1 MAITAAQVKE
11 LREKTGAG
19 MMDCK
24 KALTECEGDIAKAVD
39 WLREKGIAKSAKKE
53 GRIAAEGLTRVAT
66 KGNTGILF
74 EVNSETDFVAKNEKF
89 QNFVNEVAR
98 TILNSNAKTNEEA
111 LALPCEDGT
120 LNDAVTN
127 MTATIGEKIS
137 FRRFTLLEKSDDQ
150 NFGAYI
156 HMGGKIS
163 VLTLLD
169 GANEEVA
176 KDVSMHAAAMRPEYV
191 KKEQV
196 PEEQV
201 EHEKKIL
208 TEQAIAEGKPANIA
222 EKMVMGRI
230 NKFYKEICL
239 EEQEFVKDNSVSVAK
254 YVSNNGGK
262 IIDVIRYEVGEGLEK
277 RQENFA
283 EEVAAQ
289 MNGE

>member
-1 MAITAAQVKE
+1 MNAKLIKE
-11 LREKTGAG
+11 LRDISGAG

-24 KALTECEGDIAKAVD
+24 KALEENDNDIKKATE
-39 WLREKGIAKSAKKE
+39 WLREKGIAKAAKKA
-53 GRIAAEGLTRVAT
+53 GRIAAEGLSTVIT
-66 KGNTGILF
+66 DGNKAVIL
-74 EVNSETDFVAKNEKF
+74 EINCETDFVAKNEKF

-137 FRRFTLLEKSDDQ
+137 FRRFTLLEKCDDQ

>member
-1 MAITAAQVKE
+1 MNASLIRE
-11 LREKTGAG
+11 LRDISGAG

-24 KALTECEGDIAKAVD
+24 KALEENDNDVKKATE
-39 WLREKGIAKSAKKE
+39 WLREKGIAKAAKKA
-53 GRIAAEGLTRVAT
+53 GRIAAEGLSTVLT
-66 KGNTGILF
+66 NGNKAVIL
-74 EVNSETDFVAKNEKF
+74 EINCETDFVAKNEKF
-89 QNFVNEVAR
+89 QKFMNDVAE

-111 LALPCEDGT
+111 LALSCEEGT
-120 LNDAVTN
+120 LNDYVTN

-137 FRRFTLLEKSDDQ
+137 FRRFTLIEKKDNE

-163 VLTLLD
+163 VLTLLE
-169 GANEEVA
+169 GASEDVA

-196 PEEQV
+196 PTEQL

-230 NKFYKEICL
+230 NKYYKEICL
-239 EEQEFVKDNSVSVAK
+239 EEQEFVKDNSVSVGK
-254 YVSNNGGK
+254 FVSNNGGK

-277 RQENFA
+277 RQDNFA

>member
-1 MAITAAQVKE
+1 MNAKLIKE
-11 LREKTGAG
+11 LRDISGAG

-24 KALTECEGDIAKAVD
+24 KALEENDNDIKKATE
-39 WLREKGIAKSAKKE
+39 WLREKGIAKAAKKA
-53 GRIAAEGLTRVAT
+53 GRIAAEGLSAVITE
-66 KGNTGILF
+66 GNKAVIL
-74 EVNSETDFVAKNEKF
+74 EINCETDFVAKNEKF

-120 LNDAVTN
+120 LSDAVTN

-262 IIDVIRYEVGEGLEK
+262 IVDVIRYEVGEGLEK

>member
-1 MAITAAQVKE
+1 MNAKLIKE
-11 LREKTGAG
+11 LRDISGAG

-24 KALTECEGDIAKAVD
+24 KALEENDNDIKKATE
-39 WLREKGIAKSAKKE
+39 WLREKGIAKAAKKA
-53 GRIAAEGLTRVAT
+53 GRIAAEGLSAVITE
-66 KGNTGILF
+66 GNKAVIL
-74 EVNSETDFVAKNEKF
+74 EINCETDFVAKNEKF

-111 LALPCEDGT
+111 LSLPCEDGT
-120 LNDAVTN
+120 LSDAVTN

-262 IIDVIRYEVGEGLEK
+262 IVDVIRYEVGEGLEK

>member
-1 MAITAAQVKE
+1 MNASLIRE
-11 LREKTGAG
+11 LRDISGAG

-24 KALTECEGDIAKAVD
+24 KALEENNNDIKKATE
-39 WLREKGIAKSAKKE
+39 WLREKGIAKAAKKA
-53 GRIAAEGLTRVAT
+53 GRIAAEGLSTVIT
-66 KGNTGILF
+66 EGNKAVIL
-74 EVNSETDFVAKNEKF
+74 EINCETDFVAKNEKF

-111 LALPCEDGT
+111 LALPCKEGT

-137 FRRFTLLEKSDDQ
+137 FRRFALLEKKDNE

-163 VLTLLD
+163 VLTLLE
-169 GANEEVA
+169 GASEEVA

-208 TEQAIAEGKPANIA
+208 TEEAIAEGKPANIA

-230 NKFYKEICL
+230 NKFFKEICL
-239 EEQEFVKDNSVSVAK
+239 EEQEFVKDNSVSVSK
-254 YVSNNGGK
+254 YVSNNDGK

>member
-1 MAITAAQVKE
+1 MNASLIRE
-11 LREKTGAG
+11 LRDISGAG

-24 KALTECEGDIAKAVD
+24 KALEENDNDVKKATE
-39 WLREKGIAKSAKKE
+39 WLREKGIAKAAKKA
-53 GRIAAEGLTRVAT
+53 GRIAAEGLSTVLTNDNKAV
-66 KGNTGILF
+66 IL
-74 EVNSETDFVAKNEKF
+74 EINCETDFVAKNEKF
-89 QNFVNEVAR
+89 QKFMNDVAE

-111 LALPCEDGT
+111 LALPCEEGT
-120 LNDAVTN
+120 LNDYVTN

-137 FRRFTLLEKSDDQ
+137 FRRFTLIEKKDNE

-163 VLTLLD
+163 VLTLVE
-169 GANEEVA
+169 GASEDVA

-196 PEEQV
+196 PTEQL

-230 NKFYKEICL
+230 NKYYKEICL
-239 EEQEFVKDNSVSVAK
+239 EEQEFVKDNSVSVGK
-254 YVSNNGGK
+254 FVSNNGGK

-277 RQENFA
+277 RQDNFA

>member
-1 MAITAAQVKE
+1 MNAKLIKE
-11 LREKTGAG
+11 LRDISGAG

-24 KALTECEGDIAKAVD
+24 KALEENDNDIKKATE
-39 WLREKGIAKSAKKE
+39 WLREKGIAKAAKKA
-53 GRIAAEGLTRVAT
+53 GRIAAEGLSTVIT
-66 KGNTGILF
+66 EGNKAVIL
-74 EVNSETDFVAKNEKF
+74 EINCETDFVAKNEKF

-169 GANEEVA
+169 EANEEVA

-262 IIDVIRYEVGEGLEK
+262 IVDVIRYEFGEGLEK

>member
-1 MAITAAQVKE
+1 MNAKLIKE
-11 LREKTGAG
+11 LRDISGAG

-24 KALTECEGDIAKAVD
+24 KALEENDNDIKKATE
-39 WLREKGIAKSAKKE
+39 WLREKGIAKAAKKA
-53 GRIAAEGLTRVAT
+53 GRIAAEGLSTVIT
-66 KGNTGILF
+66 EGNKAVIL
-74 EVNSETDFVAKNEKF
+74 EINCETDFVAKNEKF

-111 LALPCEDGT
+111 LALPCKEGT

-137 FRRFTLLEKSDDQ
+137 FRRFTLLEKKDNE

-163 VLTLLD
+163 VLTLLE
-169 GANEEVA
+169 GASEEVA

-191 KKEQV
+191 KKDQV

-208 TEQAIAEGKPANIA
+208 TEEAIAEGKPANIA

-230 NKFYKEICL
+230 NKFFKEICL
-239 EEQEFVKDNSVSVAK
+239 EEQEFVKDNSVSVSK

>member
-1 MAITAAQVKE
+1 MNASLIRE
-11 LREKTGAG
+11 LRDISGAG

-24 KALTECEGDIAKAVD
+24 KALEENDNDVKKATE
-39 WLREKGIAKSAKKE
+39 WLREKGIAKAAKKA
-53 GRIAAEGLTRVAT
+53 GRIAAEGLSTVLT
-66 KGNTGILF
+66 NGNKAVIL
-74 EVNSETDFVAKNEKF
+74 EINCETDFVAKNEKF
-89 QNFVNEVAR
+89 QKFMNDVAK

-111 LALPCEDGT
+111 LALPCEEGT
-120 LNDAVTN
+120 LNDYVTN

-137 FRRFTLLEKSDDQ
+137 FRRFTLIEKKDNE

-163 VLTLLD
+163 VLTLLE
-169 GANEEVA
+169 GASEDVA

-196 PEEQV
+196 PTEQL

-230 NKFYKEICL
+230 NKYYKEICL
-239 EEQEFVKDNSVSVAK
+239 EEQEFVKDNSVSVGK
-254 YVSNNGGK
+254 FVSNNGGK

-277 RQENFA
+277 RQDNFA

>member
-1 MAITAAQVKE
+1 MNAKLIKE
-11 LREKTGAG
+11 LRDISGAG

-24 KALTECEGDIAKAVD
+24 KALEENDNDIKKATE
-39 WLREKGIAKSAKKE
+39 WLREKGIAKAAKKA
-53 GRIAAEGLTRVAT
+53 GRIAAEGLSTVIT
-66 KGNTGILF
+66 EGNKAVIL
-74 EVNSETDFVAKNEKF
+74 EINCETDFVAKNEKF

-176 KDVSMHAAAMRPEYV
+176 KDVSMHAAAMRPDYV

-262 IIDVIRYEVGEGLEK
+262 IVDVIRYEVGEGLEK

>member
-1 MAITAAQVKE
+1 MNAKLIKE
-11 LREKTGAG
+11 LRDISGAG

-24 KALTECEGDIAKAVD
+24 KALEENDNDIKKATE
-39 WLREKGIAKSAKKE
+39 WLREKGIAKAAKKA
-53 GRIAAEGLTRVAT
+53 GRIAAEGLSTVIT
-66 KGNTGILF
+66 EGNKAVIL
-74 EVNSETDFVAKNEKF
+74 EINCETDFVAKNEKF

-98 TILNSNAKTNEEA
+98 TILNSNAKTNEET

>member
-1 MAITAAQVKE
+1 MNAKLIKE
-11 LREKTGAG
+11 LRDISGAG

-24 KALTECEGDIAKAVD
+24 KALEENDNDIKKATE
-39 WLREKGIAKSAKKE
+39 WLREKGIAKAAKKA
-53 GRIAAEGLTRVAT
+53 GRIAAEGLSTVIT
-66 KGNTGILF
+66 EGNKAVIL
-74 EVNSETDFVAKNEKF
+74 EINCETDFVAKNEKF

-239 EEQEFVKDNSVSVAK
+239 EEEFVKDNSVSVAK
-254 YVSNNGGK
+254 YVSNNGGQ
-262 IIDVIRYEVGEGLEK
+262 IVDVIRYEVGEGLEK

>member
-1 MAITAAQVKE
+1 MNASLIKE
-11 LREKTGAG
+11 LRDISGAG

-24 KALTECEGDIAKAVD
+24 KALEENDNDIKKATE
-39 WLREKGIAKSAKKE
+39 WLREKGIAKAAKKA
-53 GRIAAEGLTRVAT
+53 GRIAAEGLSTIVVN
-66 KGNTGILF
+66 GNKAVIL
-74 EVNSETDFVAKNEKF
+74 EINCETDFVAKNEKF
-89 QNFVNEVAR
+89 QNFIKEVAE

-111 LALPCEDGT
+111 LALPCSEGT
-120 LNDAVTN
+120 LADYVTN

-137 FRRFTLLEKSDDQ
+137 FRRFTLIEKKDNE

-163 VLTLLD
+163 VLTLVE
-169 GANEEVA
+169 GASEEVA

-191 KKEQV
+191 TKEQV
-196 PEEQV
+196 PAEQV
-201 EHEKKIL
+201 EKEKKIL
-208 TEQAIAEGKPANIA
+208 TEEAIREGKPANIA

-230 NKFYKEICL
+230 NKYYKEICL
-239 EEQEFVKDNSVSVAK
+239 EEQEFVKDNSVTVGK
-254 YVSNNGGK
+254 FVSNNGGK

-277 RQENFA
+277 RQDNFA

>member
-1 MAITAAQVKE
+1 MNASLIRE
-11 LREKTGAG
+11 LRDISGAG

-24 KALTECEGDIAKAVD
+24 KALEENDNDIKKATE
-39 WLREKGIAKSAKKE
+39 WLREKGIAKAAKKA
-53 GRIAAEGLTRVAT
+53 GRIAAEGLSTVIT
-66 KGNTGILF
+66 EGNKAVIL
-74 EVNSETDFVAKNEKF
+74 EINCETDFVAKNEKF

>member
-1 MAITAAQVKE
+1 MNAKLIKE
-11 LREKTGAG
+11 LRDISGAG

-24 KALTECEGDIAKAVD
+24 KALEENDNDIKKATEWLRENGIAKA
-39 WLREKGIAKSAKKE
+39 AKKA
-53 GRIAAEGLTRVAT
+53 GRIAAEGLSTVIT
-66 KGNTGILF
+66 EGNKAVIL
-74 EVNSETDFVAKNEKF
+74 EINCETDFVAKNEKF

-111 LALPCEDGT
+111 LTLPCEDGT
-120 LNDAVTN
+120 LSDAVTN

-262 IIDVIRYEVGEGLEK
+262 IVDVIRYEVGEGLEK